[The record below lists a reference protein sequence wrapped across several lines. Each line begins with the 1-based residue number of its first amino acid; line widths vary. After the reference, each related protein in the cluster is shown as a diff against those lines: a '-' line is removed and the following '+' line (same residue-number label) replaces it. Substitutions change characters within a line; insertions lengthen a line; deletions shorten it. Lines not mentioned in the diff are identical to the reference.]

1 MPIQIFR
8 SALINSRDKGLEV
21 IWQDGP
27 IVGLRFLIYSHEVA
41 GALLGF
47 LPPECP
53 LVAKSRSDG
62 HRPVT
67 TAFLW

>member
-41 GALLGF
+41 GARTYQ
-47 LPPECP
+47 
-53 LVAKSRSDG
+53 AR
-62 HRPVT
+62 R
-67 TAFLW
+67 AAA

>member
-53 LVAKSRSDG
+53 LVAMSRLFGAMRRTS
-62 HRPVT
+62 
-67 TAFLW
+67 A